1 MHAIVVIES
10 AGDEGVVCRILDSTL
25 MPPLSSPIEL
35 RIEDDGLKQDAAF
48 LGGRP
53 AMALPGPGN
62 FAALAG
68 VEIRL
73 ADDTSPVLVA
83 RSVAEPIAVAQA
95 REELLTWGA
104 VEDLVAEAVAR
115 SQPDDG
121 ILYVVGPGAAY
132 VVASRGAF
140 LFGTGRHDLRTAQEC
155 ALDGARLPAEPG
167 FHYFAGEP
175 WSYVDREHPET
186 EHAWGMRVEAFVP
199 ATDAH
204 LALFGV
210 PSRSVLHQSVLA
222 MLPDPAPAGPST
234 SF

>member
-104 VEDLVAEAVAR
+104 V
-115 SQPDDG
+115 
-121 ILYVVGPGAAY
+121 
-132 VVASRGAF
+132 VASA
-140 LFGTGRHDLRTAQEC
+140 DE
-155 ALDGARLPAEPG
+155 
-167 FHYFAGEP
+167 
-175 WSYVDREHPET
+175 V
-186 EHAWGMRVEAFVP
+186 
-199 ATDAH
+199 
-204 LALFGV
+204 
-210 PSRSVLHQSVLA
+210 
-222 MLPDPAPAGPST
+222 
-234 SF
+234 